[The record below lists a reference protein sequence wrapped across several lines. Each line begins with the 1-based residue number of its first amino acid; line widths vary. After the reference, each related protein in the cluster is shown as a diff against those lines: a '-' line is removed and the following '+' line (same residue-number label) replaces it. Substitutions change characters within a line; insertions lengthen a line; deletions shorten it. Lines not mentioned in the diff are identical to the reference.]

1 MSKIDRLCKS
11 MGVFL
16 ALGTMLPSVAGA
28 ESLTDKYKRFLT
40 LPNNYVCYRTA
51 DAITIDG
58 RADEESWKNVPF
70 TEAFVDISGEGFPEP
85 RYLTKAKMLWDD
97 DFLYVYGEM
106 EEPDLW
112 ADIVK
117 RDEVVFYNHDFEVFI
132 DPTGDAQNYFEI
144 EANAIGNIFDLS
156 LEHPYRVPTKR
167 TFVKFQWDCPGLK
180 VATYLNGSLNKAD
193 DRDKGWSVELA
204 IPRKALAA
212 EFDNVLQQG
221 KCLRVGF
228 SRVEWQ
234 LDVDEKGKYSRKK
247 DASGKYLPEDNWTWG
262 ANGKIDMHMPER
274 WGFVLLSGKKAG
286 EGTEQFAYPADYDA
300 RRLLWA
306 MYYAQ
311 EDYYRTN
318 HKYMTSLKQFGLT
331 ANDRAFLP
339 SGASLKVEAITNK
352 FEVSVTKA
360 DGTQVVIDETGRISD
375 RGETRYGEIPVLA
388 WKGWGQ
394 NTTAESLANEFKAWK
409 KHGVKGVCFNAGMD
423 VDKIR
428 TAATV
433 AKKQG
438 MEFHAWVPTMVQGG
452 MDSTCYTVNRL
463 GESAYDKPVYVPFYK
478 TLDPRN
484 PKVRDFLVGKFQEI
498 ASIPEVDFV
507 QLDYIRYA
515 DVILAKGLWEK
526 YGLVMNG
533 EYPKADYCYCHDCVA
548 AFKQLTGID
557 ITSVTDPSQIKEW
570 AQFRCDAVTDLV
582 NAIADAVHAKGKKI
596 SADVFPG
603 PMSYAT
609 KMVRQEWQKWNL
621 DAVFPMN
628 YNDFYLE
635 PASWVGKVTAEGV
648 EALKGKNTPLYSGL
662 FICHDWKKKA
672 SIEDPEGSG
681 LLPSEIAEAVE
692 SSMKAGA
699 KGVCL
704 FTPDSMTP
712 EHWAEL
718 DKVLQKLK

>member
-1 MSKIDRLCKS
+1 MNRLCKS
-11 MGVFL
+11 LGVFL
-16 ALGTMLPSVAGA
+16 ALGTMLPSAARA
-28 ESLTDKYKRFLT
+28 ESLTDKYKQLLT
-40 LPNNYVCYRTA
+40 LPNSYVCYRTA

-58 RADEESWKNVPF
+58 RAEEESWKNVPF
-70 TEAFVDISGEGFPEP
+70 TEAFVDISGEGFPQP

-132 DPTGDAQNYFEI
+132 DPTGDAHNYFEI
-144 EANAIGNIFDLS
+144 ETNALGTVFDLS
-156 LEHPYRVPTKR
+156 LEYPYRVPTRR
-167 TFVKFQWDCPGLK
+167 TFVQFQWDCPGLK

-193 DRDKGWSVELA
+193 DRDQGWSVELA

-212 EFDNVLQQG
+212 EFDNVLQRG

-234 LDVDEKGKYSRKK
+234 LDVDAKGKYSRKK
-247 DASGKYLPEDNWTWG
+247 DVSGKFLPEDNWTWG
-262 ANGKIDMHMPER
+262 ANGKINMHMPER

-286 EGTEQFAYPADYDA
+286 EGTEQFSYPADYDA

-311 EDYYRTN
+311 EDYYRKN

-331 ANDRAFLP
+331 AKDWAFLP
-339 SGASLKVEAITNK
+339 SGANLKVEAITHK
-352 FEVSVTKA
+352 FEMSVTKV
-360 DGTQVVIDETGRISD
+360 DGTQVVIDETGCIFD
-375 RGETRYGEIPVLA
+375 RGEARHGVVPVFA

-423 VDKIR
+423 LDKIR

-438 MEFHAWVPTMVQGG
+438 LEFHAWVPTMVQGG
-452 MDSTCYTVNRL
+452 MDSTFYTVNRL

-484 PKVRDFLVGKFQEI
+484 PRVRDFLVRKFQEI

-533 EYPKADYCYCHDCVA
+533 EYAKADYCYCHDCVA
-548 AFKQLTGID
+548 AFKKLTGID
-557 ITSVTDPSQIKEW
+557 ITSVTDPSQVKEW

-662 FICHDWKKKA
+662 FICHNWKNKA
-672 SIEDPEGSG
+672 DIEDPEGSG
-681 LLPSEIAEAVE
+681 LLPSEMAEAVE

-718 DKVLQKLK
+718 DKVLERLK

>member
-70 TEAFVDISGEGFPEP
+70 TEAFVDISGEGFPKP

-221 KCLRVGF
+221 KCLVVGF

-234 LDVDEKGKYSRKK
+234 LDVDAKGKYSRKK
-247 DASGKYLPEDNWTWG
+247 NASGKYLPEDNWTWG
-262 ANGKIDMHMPER
+262 ANGKIDMHMHER

-331 ANDRAFLP
+331 ARDRAFLP

-375 RGETRYGEIPVLA
+375 RGEARYGEIPVLA

-433 AKKQG
+433 AKKLG
-438 MEFHAWVPTMVQGG
+438 LEFHAWVPTMVQGG

-484 PKVRDFLVGKFQEI
+484 SKVRDFLVRKFQEI

-515 DVILAKGLWEK
+515 DVILAKGLWDK

-548 AFKQLTGID
+548 VFKQLTGID

-596 SADVFPG
+596 SADVFP
-603 PMSYAT
+603 
-609 KMVRQEWQKWNL
+609 
-621 DAVFPMN
+621 
-628 YNDFYLE
+628 
-635 PASWVGKVTAEGV
+635 
-648 EALKGKNTPLYSGL
+648 
-662 FICHDWKKKA
+662 
-672 SIEDPEGSG
+672 
-681 LLPSEIAEAVE
+681 
-692 SSMKAGA
+692 
-699 KGVCL
+699 
-704 FTPDSMTP
+704 
-712 EHWAEL
+712 
-718 DKVLQKLK
+718 VL